1 MNKPARASRRANR
14 RADPSATRTL
24 ADPNG
29 GIAGPDEIA
38 ASQARQARAD
48 GERGH
53 ATSVAPSRRGRARE
67 SAYTWGDVEHAAR
80 DLIGECRRLEVRLA
94 ALEELYQRRR

>member
-1 MNKPARASRRANR
+1 MTKPAGASRRANR

-38 ASQARQARAD
+38 ASQVRQARAD

-53 ATSVAPSRRGRARE
+53 APSVAHSRRGRVRE
-67 SAYTWGDVEHAAR
+67 SADRNRAMVWLLAR
-80 DLIGECRRLEVRLA
+80 LSARVDTLSA
-94 ALEELYQRRR
+94 TDQRQSV